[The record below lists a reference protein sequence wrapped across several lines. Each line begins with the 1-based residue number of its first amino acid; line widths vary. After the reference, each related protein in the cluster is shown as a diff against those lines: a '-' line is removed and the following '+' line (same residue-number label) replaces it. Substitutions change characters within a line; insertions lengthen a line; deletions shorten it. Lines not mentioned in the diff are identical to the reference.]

1 MKLCQLP
8 GTCSLSPVLVARKAL
23 GTEGV
28 AMTESEGVN
37 S

>member
-1 MKLCQLP
+1 MTPYHLL

-23 GTEGV
+23 GAKGV
-28 AMTESEGVN
+28 AMTESDGVN